1 MENLPIA
8 ISALFIFTTA
18 LVLYLFYR
26 AANRSR
32 IVLFISLGW
41 LLLQGLISCTGFY
54 SVLSM
59 PPRFMLLPAPA
70 LLAVIMLFVTKG
82 GKRFIDGLDARWLT
96 AVHISRIPVELVLL
110 SLFIYGMVPRIMTF
124 EGRNFDILSGITAP
138 FILWYGHIKH
148 KMNRTWM
155 LVWNMFCL
163 LLLFNI
169 VLTAVF
175 ALPLSIQQ
183 FGFERPN
190 IAVLYFPFIWLPC
203 FIVPVVLL
211 AHLACIRKLFYSEN

>member
-8 ISALFIFTTA
+8 ISALFILTTA

-59 PPRFMLLPAPA
+59 PPRFMLLPVPA
-70 LLAVIMLFVTKG
+70 LIAVIILFVTKSG
-82 GKRFIDGLDARWLT
+82 RKFIDGLDARWLT

-110 SLFIYGMVPRIMTF
+110 CLFIYGMVPRTMTF
-124 EGRNFDILSGITAP
+124 EGRNFDIFSGITAP
-138 FILWYGHIKH
+138 FILWYGYVKH
-148 KMNRTWM
+148 KMNRTII
-155 LVWNMFCL
+155 LVWNIICL

-169 VLTAVF
+169 VLIAIF

-183 FGFERPN
+183 FGFEQPN
-190 IAVLYFPFIWLPC
+190 VAVLYFPFVWLPC
-203 FIVPVVLL
+203 FVVPVVLL
-211 AHLACIRKLFYSEN
+211 AHLACIRRLMYNKK